1 MGLVSRGVEL
11 PEPITRA
18 VGERNDP
25 AVLGDLVAQ
34 HLVREPLSAQ
44 EILGE
49 PNLPARLRKL
59 VEVLRQEWQQ
69 FPA

>member
-1 MGLVSRGVEL
+1 M
-11 PEPITRA
+11 
-18 VGERNDP
+18 NDP

-49 PNLPARLRKL
+49 TNLPTRLRRL
-59 VEVLRQEWQQ
+59 VGVLRQEWQQ